1 MSLRS
6 AMSSL
11 NFPST
16 RVCVYSRLLF
26 ARTPRASC
34 ALFNSCLVLL
44 SPFPPTLTACPL
56 LLPRIAVSC
65 LLGERTI

>member
-1 MSLRS
+1 
-6 AMSSL
+6 MSSL
-11 NFPST
+11 NFPSA
-16 RVCVYSRLLF
+16 RVRVHSRLLF
-26 ARTPRASC
+26 ARPPRASY

-44 SPFPPTLTACPL
+44 SPFPPPLTTCPL